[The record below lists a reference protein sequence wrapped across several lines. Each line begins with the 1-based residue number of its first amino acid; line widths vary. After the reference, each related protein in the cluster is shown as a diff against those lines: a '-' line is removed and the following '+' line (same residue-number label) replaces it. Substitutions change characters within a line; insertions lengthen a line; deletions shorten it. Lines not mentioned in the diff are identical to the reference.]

1 VARVALSFREDLKR
15 LAAIARRRRAVALLA
30 GVTTSPTHWRWPVT
44 GLALVLAMGAACAT
58 DAALPAAGPALTPS
72 TTAPPATDERAGAH
86 AEFKRLYDA
95 GEYSAAVEQGRR
107 VVELTERAGAQPEE
121 LQVALMNLAS
131 AQLRAGD
138 LVAAEAGFQRVIGLI
153 EAAGRLT
160 SPRLARAYAG
170 LGLTYHA
177 ARRYDLAA
185 VSLQR
190 AISLNRRAEG
200 LFNEEQLPL
209 LDKQA
214 DALTELGRVEDALL
228 AQRYA
233 LRVVRRNQGE
243 RSLAFARQLESLGR
257 WYTRARAFEAG
268 RSALRQSAELV
279 QSLAGPGSTELV
291 GPLTGFAENARRWLT
306 DPMIRDMNSADTQR
320 ASVFQDPAIA
330 APPGLSPST
339 IATEGLRA
347 LERAATIVDANPDSA
362 PALVADVHS
371 QLGDW
376 HTARQ
381 LPERAKPS
389 YQRAWQAAG
398 AASDGAKLQQALF
411 GAPLLIRYTLPEN
424 WDRYARRPPAE
435 VERRDVE
442 LELTVTADG
451 GVRDPRVVSGGSDQ
465 RLAGQALRAVETA
478 RYRPRL
484 ADGQPVETPAV
495 RFVQS
500 FYVLREDTPG
510 DTPAATPAQ
519 PAAEDAPTAPPPAAQ
534 GGG

>member
-1 VARVALSFREDLKR
+1 VSLLHGVTTLQTHWR
-15 LAAIARRRRAVALLA
+15 LAA
-30 GVTTSPTHWRWPVT
+30 T
-44 GLALVLAMGAACAT
+44 GLALVLATGAASAA
-58 DAALPAAGPALTPS
+58 DAPLPASDAALTPS
-72 TTAPPATDERAGAH
+72 TTAPPATDERALAH
-86 AEFKRLYDA
+86 AEFKRLFEA

-107 VVELTERAGAQPEE
+107 VVELTERAGARSED
-121 LQVALMNLAS
+121 LQVALMNLAL
-131 AQLRAGD
+131 AQLRAAD
-138 LVAAEAGFQRVIGLI
+138 YVAAEASFQRVIGLV
-153 EAAGRLT
+153 EASGRLT

-185 VSLQR
+185 ASLDR

-214 DALTELGRVEDALL
+214 EALTEIGRVEDALL
-228 AQRYA
+228 AHRYA
-233 LRVVRRNQGE
+233 LRVVGRHQGE
-243 RSLAFARQLESLGR
+243 RSLSFARQLESLGR
-257 WYTRARAFEAG
+257 WYTRVRAFEAG
-268 RSALRQSAELV
+268 RSTLRQSAELV
-279 QSLAGPGSTELV
+279 LSLAGPESTKLV

-306 DPMIRDMNSADTQR
+306 DPIIRELSSADAQR
-320 ASVFQDPAIA
+320 SSMFHDPVMPT
-330 APPGLSPST
+330 PPSLSPST
-339 IATEGLRA
+339 IAMEGLKA
-347 LERAATIVDANPDSA
+347 LERAATIVDANPDTA

-398 AASDGAKLQQALF
+398 AAPDGAKLQQALF
-411 GAPLLIRYTLPEN
+411 GAPLLIYYTLPEN
-424 WDRYARRPPAE
+424 WDRYARRPPEE

-442 LELTVTADG
+442 LELTVSADG
-451 GVRDPRVVSGGSDQ
+451 GIRDPRVVSGGCDE
-465 RLAGQALRAVETA
+465 RLASQALRAVETA

-484 ADGQPVETPAV
+484 VDGQPVETPGV
-495 RFVQS
+495 RFVQP
-500 FYVLREDTPG
+500 FYVLREDTPAG
-510 DTPAATPAQ
+510 TPADKPAQ
-519 PAAEDAPTAPPPAAQ
+519 PPTEGPPTAPPPSAQ